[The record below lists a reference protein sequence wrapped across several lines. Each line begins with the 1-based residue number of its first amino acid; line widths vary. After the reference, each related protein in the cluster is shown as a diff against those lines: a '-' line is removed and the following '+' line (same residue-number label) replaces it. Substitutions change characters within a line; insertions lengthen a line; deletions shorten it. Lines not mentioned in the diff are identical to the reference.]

1 MRTAAA
7 THAPVHLATQDGRAV
22 PLRDIDDLHDADL
35 DLLLADRLAD
45 SAVALRAA
53 AADAT
58 LAMAVAVAGPA
69 ALAAHALGAG
79 AQRLTS

>member
-7 THAPVHLATQDGRAV
+7 PFAPLHLAAQDGLGV
-22 PLRDIDDLHDADL
+22 LLRDIDDLHDADL
-35 DLLLADRLAD
+35 DLILADRLAE

-53 AADAT
+53 VAAAT
-58 LAMAVAVAGPA
+58 LAMEVAGPA

-79 AQRLTS
+79 AHRLAS